1 MRCIEG
7 VWPPTSQVV
16 DGSAAKRHAPSV
28 AHWIREAMV
37 ARRVLLATDG
47 PYANVL
53 KVKPPMCFRR
63 AEADHLVQQ
72 LAQARACFGVM
83 RLVRMVC
90 RNRAPS
96 CSAQVVAGT

>member
-1 MRCIEG
+1 MLGRGQTHKSSLLLLMQTLHCTTQMILSA
-7 VWPPTSQVV
+7 TQVV
-16 DGSAAKRHAPSV
+16 DGSGAKRHAPSV

-53 KVKPPMCFRR
+53 KVKPPMCFGR

-72 LAQARACFGVM
+72 LAQAR
-83 RLVRMVC
+83 
-90 RNRAPS
+90 PP
-96 CSAQVVAGT
+96 

>member
-1 MRCIEG
+1 M
-7 VWPPTSQVV
+7 WLFATQVV

-53 KVKPPMCFRR
+53 KVKPPMCFGR

-72 LAQARACFGVM
+72 LAQAR
-83 RLVRMVC
+83 
-90 RNRAPS
+90 PP
-96 CSAQVVAGT
+96 QT